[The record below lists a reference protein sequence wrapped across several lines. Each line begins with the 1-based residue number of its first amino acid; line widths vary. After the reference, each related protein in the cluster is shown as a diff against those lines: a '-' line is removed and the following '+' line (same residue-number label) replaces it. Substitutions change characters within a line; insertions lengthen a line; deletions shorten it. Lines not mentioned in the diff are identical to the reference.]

1 MGVQINAAQ
10 RLLAAKLTNRTVES
24 AIKKKFGLDVKLR
37 KGNGYYYFDDPDDAE
52 MRVIKWPETSV
63 YVNSLNQLT
72 LDQWLHDFEHLMQQG
87 DKDLQHRLNEERY
100 GKRK

>member
-1 MGVQINAAQ
+1 MKTQIRAIQ
-10 RLLAAKLTNRTVES
+10 RLQAATLTTRAIEK

-37 KGNGYYYFDDPDDAE
+37 KGNGYFYFDDPDDAE
-52 MRVIKWPETSV
+52 MRVIMWPEASV
-63 YVNSLNQLT
+63 YVNSVNQLT
-72 LDQWLHDFEHLMQQG
+72 LEQWLHDFEHLMKQG